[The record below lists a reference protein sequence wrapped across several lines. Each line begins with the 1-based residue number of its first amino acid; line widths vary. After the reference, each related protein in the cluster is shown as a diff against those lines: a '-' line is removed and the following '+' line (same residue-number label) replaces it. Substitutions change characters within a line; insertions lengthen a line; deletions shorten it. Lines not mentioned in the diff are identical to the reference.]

1 MTYDVAALQF
11 MYGKRTDALTDAQSS
26 IFTRTQTSTF
36 AAAYRGFQTIWAPDG
51 ATLDASATTS
61 SNIFDLR
68 AGAYSSIGDS
78 ERGAFIKDLVAGGL
92 DFTTCSVPE
101 ARAMLDAGRARS
113 LAVMAPARIGAFPN
127 IPTLKEAMGVDYAV
141 GAIRV
146 VAAPAGLPA
155 DLVAAIAP
163 ALKRA
168 YDTKEYQ
175 DFMNS
180 RGFGLVYGDAAG
192 AEQALAAADVSLGN
206 AMKAAGLAKA

>member
-1 MTYDVAALQF
+1 
-11 MYGKRTDALTDAQSS
+11 
-26 IFTRTQTSTF
+26 
-36 AAAYRGFQTIWAPDG
+36 
-51 ATLDASATTS
+51 
-61 SNIFDLR
+61 
-68 AGAYSSIGDS
+68 
-78 ERGAFIKDLVAGGL
+78 
-92 DFTTCSVPE
+92 
-101 ARAMLDAGRARS
+101 
-113 LAVMAPARIGAFPN
+113 MAPARIGAFPN

-192 AEQALAAADVSLGN
+192 AEKALAAADLSLGN